1 MINQDSG
8 QASVWTK

>member
-1 MINQDSG
+1 MTDQDSG